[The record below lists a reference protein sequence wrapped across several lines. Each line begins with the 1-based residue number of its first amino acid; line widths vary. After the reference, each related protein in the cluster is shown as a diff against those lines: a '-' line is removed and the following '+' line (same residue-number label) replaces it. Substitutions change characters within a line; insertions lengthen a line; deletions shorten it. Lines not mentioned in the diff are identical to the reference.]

1 LNSETAS
8 RICAGTLLQQTLY
21 FFSSLTLSI
30 LTKSS
35 ISITIKR
42 LNLQMISV
50 FFSRKV
56 NKKETSA

>member
-1 LNSETAS
+1 MLHFYSN
-8 RICAGTLLQQTLY
+8 LP
-21 FFSSLTLSI
+21 LST

-50 FFSRKV
+50 FFSRKM
-56 NKKETSA
+56 NKTEIPA